1 MMCPPLMRLHWH
13 TNRVEKQNNGKV
25 NKVQLK
31 LKTGQTEHCFRRE
44 KSRGWAVFQRSCFI
58 GGKCIKSKQSAE
70 NGFIKA
76 RRVPLSK
83 LPPAL
88 PLPRMETGRVEV
100 VKAFGYT
107 SSANS
112 PNGPINVGVYGRISP
127 NPITMAHM
135 NGCKWAIFFNIR
147 E

>member
-1 MMCPPLMRLHWH
+1 MCPPLMRFHWH
-13 TNRVEKQNNGKV
+13 ANRTEKQNNGKV

-31 LKTGQTEHCFRRE
+31 SKRVRPNTSTVSGGK
-44 KSRGWAVFQRSCFI
+44 KSWGWGVFQRSCFI
-58 GGKCIKSKQSAE
+58 GGKCIKNKQSAE
-70 NGFIKA
+70 SGFIKA

-83 LPPAL
+83 LLPAL
-88 PLPRMETGRVEV
+88 PLPQMETGKVE

-112 PNGPINVGVYGRISP
+112 PNGPINIGVYGRISP
-127 NPITMAHM
+127 SPITMAHM